1 MERTLSWMKT
11 PPTDRLSQN
20 SNPRRERGD
29 RRGPPSPLPLP
40 PAAAGRAG
48 RVGGVL
54 GWRMLLPTGGR
65 GRNGNRNRG
74 RRLTEPSAPLTEGKR
89 KAARARQRLTARD
102 RARAG
107 SRARDPEQRRPHSVR
122 KGRDGLA
129 GSREGAAGAWSPE
142 NPATRVGPRPRA
154 HAPEWLRPGAQA
166 GKPPAGASERACARG
181 EGARAPRRPS
191 LLGEGAHAPA
201 AASTSDPGMCT
212 GSSPSPSSVLVDSGA
227 AASTGHGG
235 TRAPAGQRPCGSSGF
250 GLHRRRPPEDRR
262 LRGTALPAYPDPRGP
277 PPRGAPRWGS
287 VLVSGYSLL
296 LIR

>member
-1 MERTLSWMKT
+1 
-11 PPTDRLSQN
+11 
-20 SNPRRERGD
+20 
-29 RRGPPSPLPLP
+29 
-40 PAAAGRAG
+40 
-48 RVGGVL
+48 
-54 GWRMLLPTGGR
+54 MLLPTEGR

-107 SRARDPEQRRPHSVR
+107 SRARDPEQRRTHSVR

-129 GSREGAAGAWSPE
+129 GSREGAAGACSPE

-166 GKPPAGASERACARG
+166 GRRERASVRARR
-181 EGARAPRRPS
+181 GARAPRRPS

-212 GSSPSPSSVLVDSGA
+212 GSSPSPSSVRVDSGA

-235 TRAPAGQRPCGSSGF
+235 TRAPAGQRQREGEGF
-250 GLHRRRPPEDRR
+250 RLHRRKPPE
-262 LRGTALPAYPDPRGP
+262 G
-277 PPRGAPRWGS
+277 
-287 VLVSGYSLL
+287 
-296 LIR
+296 

>member
-1 MERTLSWMKT
+1 M
-11 PPTDRLSQN
+11 
-20 SNPRRERGD
+20 
-29 RRGPPSPLPLP
+29 
-40 PAAAGRAG
+40 
-48 RVGGVL
+48 L
-54 GWRMLLPTGGR
+54 GWRMLLPTKGR

-102 RARAG
+102 RARVG

-122 KGRDGLA
+122 EGRDGLA

-166 GKPPAGASERACARG
+166 GKPPAGASERASVRARR
-181 EGARAPRRPS
+181 GARAPRRPS

-201 AASTSDPGMCT
+201 AASSSDPGMCT
-212 GSSPSPSSVLVDSGA
+212 GSSPSPSSVRVDSGA

-235 TRAPAGQRPCGSSGF
+235 TRAPADQRPRAGSGF
-250 GLHRRRPPEDRR
+250 GLHRRRPPEGRR
-262 LRGTALPAYPDPRGP
+262 LRETALPTPWQAGP
-277 PPRGAPRWGS
+277 TAQRRTPLGLSRAPC
-287 VLVSGYSLL
+287 
-296 LIR
+296 